1 MIKQNK
7 VSKYVLYAIG
17 EIVLVVIGILIA
29 LQLNTNKENKIKSD
43 LGYTY
48 LKEMKND
55 LRDDFFEMDNI
66 IRHLNKNIKRQEGA
80 LNTKNINELP
90 LDSIRMI
97 INPLE
102 IDFTIGDLTFAK
114 MKNLGITSITNN
126 DIVSSRINR
135 YYNFEFVNMKSDL
148 EEYSVHY
155 KKHLDFLNSKQD
167 AIDFSFNPKEEFEFA
182 ALYKQSRKELNNQN
196 RINSIKFITS
206 IKGRM
211 LIIKDLNEKKS
222 LLWFMK
228 YYSETAQELIEMIYD
243 ELKNNN
249 PQIEPLFLFPSQV
262 DFNKIT
268 LSKDALIKYVG
279 KYKSEDN
286 GDIIVSTEGK
296 RIYVEFVNGST
307 LEVFPFEKDKFF
319 HDSFFF
325 HIQFNKDKGK
335 IIGLTQN
342 SGGRKWE
349 FIKTK

>member
-1 MIKQNK
+1 MIKDNK
-7 VSKYVLYAIG
+7 VSKYLLYAIG
-17 EIVLVVIGILIA
+17 EIALVVIGILIA
-29 LQLNTNKENKIKSD
+29 LQLNTNKENRIKSD

-48 LKEMKND
+48 LEEMKND
-55 LRDDFFEMDNI
+55 LRDDFFEMYNFI
-66 IRHLNKNIKRQEGA
+66 GRLNKNIKRQEAA

-97 INPLE
+97 ISPLE

-114 MKNLGITSITNN
+114 MKNLGITSITKN
-126 DIVSSRINR
+126 DIVTSSINR
-135 YYNFEFVNMKSDL
+135 YYNFEFEDMKSDL

-155 KKHLDFLNSKQD
+155 KKHLEFLNSKQD
-167 AIDFSFNPKEEFEFA
+167 AIDFSFNPKEEFDFP
-182 ALYKQSRKELNNQN
+182 ALYKKSRIELNNQN

-211 LIIKDLNEKKS
+211 LIIKDLNEKKN
-222 LLWFMK
+222 LLFLMK
-228 YYSETAQELIEMIYD
+228 YYSESAQRLIEKIYD

-262 DFNKIT
+262 NFNKIT
-268 LSKDALIKYVG
+268 LSKDALMKYVG

-286 GDIIVSTEGK
+286 GDIIISTEEM

-325 HIQFNKDKGK
+325 HIQFNKVNGEVN
-335 IIGLTQN
+335 GLTQN
-342 SGGRKWE
+342 VAGKRFE
-349 FIKTK
+349 YIKTK